1 MYIRRSKDVC
11 RCVCVCASLYIY
23 IYIYIYV
30 CVCVC
35 VCVCMCVCAY
45 VCVGDGLGKVILWE
59 RIGVKQN
66 FFYQCFPVLFDIPK
80 LITQ

>member
-1 MYIRRSKDVC
+1 M
-11 RCVCVCASLYIY
+11 CVCVCVCVCIY
-23 IYIYIYV
+23 IYIYIYL
-30 CVCVC
+30 CSVCVC